1 MVDRLSSDP
10 PDRTDRPAL
19 SNEDLCETLDLFST
33 VMASVSDR
41 VDAHTQVLD
50 RLNKT
55 ATEARQAAFAAKA
68 QTDPERYGELIADR
82 LDDELRD
89 RLRGLDHLTSNLR
102 IQTNR
107 TEHVLKQMNDD
118 RSALYDHLRS
128 KEKKAERLQRRLPW
142 YGLGAVVFAVV
153 LSVMLPRFYA
163 SYAATCPAI
172 GGLWQTTTTGVNACV
187 FYDE

>member
-10 PDRTDRPAL
+10 PDRPAL

-68 QTDPERYGELIADR
+68 QTDPERYGELIADK
-82 LDDELRD
+82 LDSELRD
-89 RLRGLDHLTSNLR
+89 RFRGLDHLTSNLG

-107 TEHVLKQMNDD
+107 TEHVLKQMKDD
-118 RSALYDHLRS
+118 RSALYVHLRS

-142 YGLGAVVFAVV
+142 FGLGAVVAAVA
-153 LSVMLPRFYA
+153 LSVILPRFYA
-163 SYAATCPAI
+163 SYGTTCTAI
-172 GGLWQTTTTGVNACV
+172 GAEWTQTTDGVRACV
-187 FYDE
+187 FYVE